1 MHACINSGPRQSLRV
16 ALLLPLL
23 GASPVVLS
31 ESAQARS
38 DGFIEDSTWSLLNRT
53 VFDQRDYRHG
63 GRNGAARNAYK
74 PRSERSGKAEEW
86 AYGLM
91 GTFQSGFTQGVLG
104 VGVDAHAYL
113 GVQLDSGGG
122 RAGKARLLA
131 LDNDGHPKGNYS
143 RGGAALKL
151 RLADTVLS
159 YGEQRV
165 KTPVFS
171 SSDSRLLPETA
182 TGLFFTSSEID
193 TLKLVAGHFNENTDR
208 NASSH
213 DQGFAVNYSNAR
225 QGDSFDLAG
234 MVWTPNSAV
243 NASLYTSRYADTWRQ
258 HYLGST
264 LSHALDEH
272 SSLSLELNLYRTTDT
287 GKTLSGRID
296 NTTWNLLSRYTHG
309 PHTFSLG
316 WQQVDGDTPFDYV
329 TRGAI
334 YLGNAVQ
341 LSDFNAPN
349 EKSWQARYDLNMAT
363 FGIPGLNLAA
373 LYVRGFD
380 IDGSHTDPAGG
391 YAYLGYGKGGR
402 HWERDLE
409 ARYVVQDGAAKG
421 MAFSVRYDVHRGNTA
436 QAELDADQIRLA
448 VEYPLGGGR

>member
-1 MHACINSGPRQSLRV
+1 MKP
-16 ALLLPLL
+16 LLIALPLL
-23 GASPVVLS
+23 GLSPLTLA
-31 ESAQARS
+31 ESAQSKAN
-38 DGFIEDSTWSLLNRT
+38 GFVEDSSWSLLNRS
-53 VFDQRDYRHG
+53 VYDQRDYRHG
-63 GRNGAARNAYK
+63 GRNSAARNAYK
-74 PRSERSGKAEEW
+74 PRAERSGKAEEW

-91 GTFQSGFTQGVLG
+91 GTFSSGFTQGLIG

-131 LDNDGHPKGNYS
+131 IDNDGHPKSEYS

-151 RLADTVLS
+151 RASNTVLS

-171 SSDSRLLPETA
+171 SSDSRLLPETF
-182 TGLFFTSSEID
+182 TGWFLTSNEID
-193 TLKLVAGHFNENTDR
+193 RLKLVAGHFNESTDR

-213 DQGFAVNYSNAR
+213 DQGFVVNYSNGR
-225 QGDSFDLAG
+225 QGNSFDLAG
-234 MVWTPNSAV
+234 AVWNPTANAS
-243 NASLYTSRYADTWRQ
+243 ASLYTSRYEDTWNQ

-264 LSHALDEH
+264 LSHAFDDRR
-272 SSLSLELNLYRTTDT
+272 SLSLDFNLYRTTDT
-287 GKTLSGRID
+287 GKALSGRID
-296 NTTWNLLSRYTHG
+296 NTTWSLVSRYAQG
-309 PHTFSLG
+309 PHAFSLG
-316 WQQVDGDTPFDYV
+316 WQQVDGNTPFDYV

-349 EKSWQARYDLNMAT
+349 EKSWQARYDLNMGAY
-363 FGIPGLNLAA
+363 GVPGLSLTA

-380 IDGSHTDPAGG
+380 IDGTHVDPRGG
-391 YAYLGYGKGGR
+391 YAYLGYGKDGK

-409 ARYVVQDGAAKG
+409 ARYVVQSGAAKG
-421 MAFSVRYDVHRGNTA
+421 LAVSLRHNVHRGDTA
-436 QAELDADQIRLA
+436 QAELDGDQVRVA
-448 VEYPLGGGR
+448 VEWPLAGPF

>member
-23 GASPVVLS
+23 GASPVALS

-91 GTFQSGFTQGVLG
+91 GTFQSGFTQGLLG

-159 YGEQRV
+159 IGEQRV

-182 TGLFFTSSEID
+182 TGLFVTSNEID

-213 DQGFAVNYSNAR
+213 DQGFAVNYSNAH

-234 MVWTPNSAV
+234 MVWSPNSAV

-272 SSLSLELNLYRTTDT
+272 RSLSLELNLYRTTDT
-287 GKTLSGRID
+287 GKALSGRID
-296 NTTWNLLSRYTHG
+296 NTTWNLLSRYTHD

-363 FGIPGLNLAA
+363 FGIPGLNLTA

-380 IDGSHTDPAGG
+380 IDGSHIDPAGG

-409 ARYVVQDGAAKG
+409 ARYVVQDGTAKG

>member
-1 MHACINSGPRQSLRV
+1 MS
-16 ALLLPLL
+16 PLL
-23 GASPVVLS
+23 RMTLALPWLGISALAAA
-31 ESAQARS
+31 ESAQS
-38 DGFIEDSTWSLLNRT
+38 QSNGFVQDSTWSLLNRS

-63 GRNGAARNAYK
+63 GSNSSARNAYK
-74 PRSERSGKAEEW
+74 PRSERNGKAEEW

-91 GTFQSGFTQGVLG
+91 GSVQSGFTQGLIG

-122 RAGKARLLA
+122 RAGKARLLGV
-131 LDNDGHPKGNYS
+131 DNQGHPKNEYS

-151 RLADTVLS
+151 RLSNTVLS

-182 TGLFFTSSEID
+182 TGLFLTSNEID
-193 TLKLVAGHFNENTDR
+193 TLKLVAGHFTESTDR

-213 DQGFAVNYSNAR
+213 NQGFVVNYSNAR
-225 QGDSFDLAG
+225 KGNSFDLAG
-234 MVWTPNSAV
+234 AVWNPSSAV
-243 NASLYTSRYADTWRQ
+243 SASLYTSRYEDSWNQ

-264 LSHALDEH
+264 LSHALDDRR
-272 SSLSLELNLYRTTDT
+272 SLSLDLNLYRTSDT
-287 GKTLSGRID
+287 GKALSGQID
-296 NTTWNLLSRYTHG
+296 NTTWSLVSRYNHG
-309 PHTFSLG
+309 PHGFSLG
-316 WQQVDGDTPFDYV
+316 WQQVDGNTPFDYV

-334 YLGNAVQ
+334 FISNAVQ

-349 EKSWQARYDLNMAT
+349 EKSWQARYDLNMGAY
-363 FGIPGLNLAA
+363 GVPGLNLTV
-373 LYVRGFD
+373 LYVRGFG
-380 IDGSHTDPAGG
+380 IDGSHVDQHGG
-391 YAYLGYGKGGR
+391 YAYLGYGKGGK

-409 ARYVVQDGAAKG
+409 ARYVVQSGKAKG
-421 MAFSVRYDVHRGNTA
+421 TAFSLRHNMHRGNTA

-448 VEYPLGGGR
+448 VEFPLTGGF

>member
-1 MHACINSGPRQSLRV
+1 MHARITSRPRQSLRA

-23 GASPVVLS
+23 GTSPVALA

-38 DGFIEDSTWSLLNRT
+38 NGFIEDSTWSLLNRT

-74 PRSERSGKAEEW
+74 PRSGRSGKAEEW

-91 GTFQSGFTQGVLG
+91 GTVQSGFTQGLLG

-131 LDNDGHPKGNYS
+131 LDNDGHPKGSYS

-151 RLADTVLS
+151 RLADTVLA

-171 SSDSRLLPETA
+171 ASDSRLLPETA
-182 TGLFFTSSEID
+182 TGLFLTSNEID
-193 TLKLVAGHFNENTDR
+193 TLKLVAGHFTENTDR

-213 DQGFAVNYSNAR
+213 DQGFVVNYSNAR

-234 MVWTPNSAV
+234 IVWNPSSAM

-258 HYLGST
+258 HYLGGT

-272 SSLSLELNLYRTTDT
+272 RSLSLELNLYRTTDT
-287 GKTLSGRID
+287 GKALSGHID
-296 NTTWNLLSRYTHG
+296 NTTWNLLSRYTQG

-349 EKSWQARYDLNMAT
+349 EKSWQARYDVNMGA
-363 FGIPGLNLAA
+363 FGIPGLNLTA

-380 IDGSHTDPAGG
+380 IDGSHVDPGGG

-421 MAFSVRYDVHRGNTA
+421 MAFSLRHNVHRGNTA